1 MYSAVC
7 PARLGRVP
15 CGWEPDHA
23 EESFMNELDEIV
35 YEFVIESYEG
45 LDVLDRELL
54 ALERAPGSPE
64 SLAAI
69 FRAIHSIKGACG
81 FLGFTTLENVA
92 HVGENLLSRLR
103 DGVIELTPEMASS
116 LLDLSDAIREMLA
129 AIEATGSD
137 AGHDHTELL
146 EALTDLN
153 EGRTPRRAA
162 ADPDEIDGTEGT
174 EAVDETEGTEAAD
187 E

>member
-103 DGVIELTPEMASS
+103 DSVIELTPEMASS

-129 AIEATGSD
+129 TIETTGSD
-137 AGHDHTELL
+137 AGHDHAELL

-162 ADPDEIDGTEGT
+162 PPPALDAHET
-174 EAVDETEGTEAAD
+174 DETD
-187 E
+187 ET